1 MLGIIA
7 LFLIGGGVLFYQV
20 LIFSIIVASGSGGR
34 WIVAPLACLWTL
46 THVFFP
52 PLMILQYCVITLA
65 FVAASKR

>member
-7 LFLIGGGVLFYQV
+7 LFLIGGGILFYQV
-20 LIFSIIVASGSGGR
+20 LIFGLIVASGSVGR

-52 PLMILQYCVITLA
+52 PLMILQYCVIALA
-65 FVAASKR
+65 FVGASKR